1 MKDKKMIDIPE
12 VIKRAAAHG
21 LHINMDDSPNAV
33 VLKLLEHLDE
43 LGTREVRDEQIIW

>member
-1 MKDKKMIDIPE
+1 MIDIPE

-33 VLKLLEHLDE
+33 VAKLLQHLDE
-43 LGTREVRDEQIIW
+43 QAKEERFEIPWG